1 MSRKDSQHSFLAVA
15 VITGASRGIG
25 DAVVQELLAFGWS
38 VVGIDRSPVKMTQAV
53 RSAGDRAVIIGGDV
67 RKRTTFERAIK
78 VAERMGRLRGW
89 VNNAAIEMPTRCHDF
104 SDLQWKEM
112 MDVNLLGVALG
123 CSAACRNFL
132 RRHTAGAIVNVASIR
147 AVAAFPSGF
156 VYETTKGAVDA
167 MTRQIAVEYGH
178 RGIRCNS
185 VRPGCI
191 MTPMTRSEI
200 LASKSPQK
208 LLRQLKDLHPLER
221 RVGQPHEVA
230 ALVAFLLSSKASF
243 ISGASINVDGAAT
256 ARCYPYPPDESL
268 P

>member
-1 MSRKDSQHSFLAVA
+1 MAV
-15 VITGASRGIG
+15 VTGASRGIG
-25 DAVVQELLAFGWS
+25 AAVVEELLALGWS
-38 VVGIDRSPVKMTQAV
+38 IVGIDRSI
-53 RSAGDRAVIIGGDV
+53 AGVSPLSHGMQDRAAMIRGDV
-67 RKRTTFERAIK
+67 RHRPTFDRAIK
-78 VAERMGRLRGW
+78 VAERLGRLRGW
-89 VNNAAIEMPTRCHDF
+89 VNNAAIEMPSRCHDF
-104 SDLQWKEM
+104 SDSAWKAM
-112 MDVNLLGVALG
+112 IDVNLLGVALG

-132 RRHTAGAIVNVASIR
+132 RRRTAGSIVNITSIR

-156 VYETTKGAVDA
+156 VYETTKGGIDA

-268 P
+268 L